1 MARNKNF
8 VNNVKKNKKFFES
21 LALNNE
27 TFYDYLDRFRRIAL
41 ARFEWVNLP
50 ESMDSRWLELT
61 LYNYGKASVLKDET
75 LGIINTK
82 CANNNRLN
90 IYGLPTD
97 LHCFSFEYDT
107 ERVLFTGINE
117 LNGNDELKEAVL
129 VMNDIDMIPSVNSM
143 TLFAM
148 RLAECDRT
156 NDVNIKALKYPII
169 IVTSENQRLTVEN
182 LYEQYDGNKPII
194 FGDTM
199 QLVENF
205 KCIDTKA
212 PVILKD
218 IDTHKKEIWNEA
230 LSYLG
235 INNIN
240 IEKKERAVTDEINSN
255 NELIN
260 LNLESYL
267 APRLK
272 ACKQINDLFGFTGTD
287 KEISVRINSD
297 LNNIIKK
304 ELSTAKEYI
313 TEENKEFDVI
323 ESGDNSE

>member
-1 MARNKNF
+1 MARKNLGK
-8 VNNVKKNKKFFES
+8 NIRNNKKFFES
-21 LALNNE
+21 LALNDE

-61 LYNYGKASVLKDET
+61 LYNYGKASVLKDEN

-82 CANNNRLN
+82 CSNNNRLN

-97 LHCFSFEYDT
+97 LHCFSFDYDT
-107 ERVLFTGINE
+107 ERILFTGINE

-143 TLFAM
+143 TLFAL

-297 LNNIIKK
+297 LTNIIKT
-304 ELSTAKEYI
+304 ELSTAKEYVSED
-313 TEENKEFDVI
+313 TI
-323 ESGDNSE
+323 ESGDNNE

>member
-1 MARNKNF
+1 MSKQIF
-8 VNNVKKNKKFFES
+8 SKEIKKNKTFFES
-21 LALNNE
+21 LQLNVS

-50 ESMDSRWLELT
+50 ESMDSRWLELC
-61 LYNYGKASVLKDET
+61 LYNYGKAGVLKDEN

-82 CANNNRLN
+82 CTGTMINM
-90 IYGLPTD
+90 YGLPTN
-97 LHCFSFEYDT
+97 LHCFSFDYDT

-117 LNGNDELKEAVL
+117 INGNDTSKEAVL

-143 TLFAM
+143 ELFAL

-156 NDVNIKALKYPII
+156 NDVNIKALKFPVV
-169 IVTSENQRLTVEN
+169 IVTSENQKLTVEN
-182 LYEQYDGNKPII
+182 LYDQYDGNKPII
-194 FGDTM
+194 FGDNM
-199 QLVENF
+199 QLIENF
-205 KCIDTKA
+205 RCINTEA
-212 PVILKD
+212 PIILKD
-218 IDTHKKEIWNEA
+218 IDTHKKELWNEA

-297 LNNIIKK
+297 LTNIIKK

-313 TEENKEFDVI
+313 TR
-323 ESGDNSE
+323 ESTGDTNE

>member
-1 MARNKNF
+1 MARKNF
-8 VNNVKKNKKFFES
+8 TKNIKNNRKFFES
-21 LALNNE
+21 LALNDE

-41 ARFEWVNLP
+41 ARFEWINLP

-61 LYNYGKASVLKDET
+61 LYNYGKASVLKDEN

-82 CANNNRLN
+82 CSNNNRLN

-97 LHCFSFEYDT
+97 LHCFSFDYDT
-107 ERVLFTGINE
+107 ERILFTGINE

-143 TLFAM
+143 TLFAL

-297 LNNIIKK
+297 LTNIIKK
-304 ELSTAKEYI
+304 ELSTAKEFI
-313 TEENKEFDVI
+313 TEEDTEVI
-323 ESGDNSE
+323 ESGDDNE

>member
-1 MARNKNF
+1 MSKQIF
-8 VNNVKKNKKFFES
+8 SKEIKKNKTFFES
-21 LALNNE
+21 LQLNVS

-50 ESMDSRWLELT
+50 ESMDSRWLELC
-61 LYNYGKASVLKDET
+61 LYNYGKAGVLKDEN

-82 CANNNRLN
+82 CTGTMINM
-90 IYGLPTD
+90 YGLPTN
-97 LHCFSFEYDT
+97 LHCFSFDYDT

-117 LNGNDELKEAVL
+117 INGNDTSKEAVL

-143 TLFAM
+143 ELFAL

-156 NDVNIKALKYPII
+156 NDVNIKALKFPVV
-169 IVTSENQRLTVEN
+169 IVTSENQKLTVEN
-182 LYEQYDGNKPII
+182 LYDQYDGNKPII
-194 FGDTM
+194 FGDNM
-199 QLVENF
+199 QLIENF
-205 KCIDTKA
+205 RCINTEA
-212 PVILKD
+212 PIILKD
-218 IDTHKKEIWNEA
+218 IDTHKKELWNEA

-297 LNNIIKK
+297 LTNIIKK
-304 ELSTAKEYI
+304 ELSTAKDYVTNDE
-313 TEENKEFDVI
+313 V
-323 ESGDNSE
+323 GDSNE

>member
-1 MARNKNF
+1 MSKQIF
-8 VNNVKKNKKFFES
+8 SKEIKKNKTFFES
-21 LALNNE
+21 LQLNMS

-50 ESMDSRWLELT
+50 ESMDSRWLELC
-61 LYNYGKASVLKDET
+61 LYNYGKAGVLKDEN

-82 CANNNRLN
+82 CTGTMINM
-90 IYGLPTD
+90 YGLPTN
-97 LHCFSFEYDT
+97 LHCFSFDYDT

-117 LNGNDELKEAVL
+117 INGNDTSKEAVL

-143 TLFAM
+143 ELFAL

-156 NDVNIKALKYPII
+156 NDVNIKALKFPVV
-169 IVTSENQRLTVEN
+169 IVTSENQKLTVEN
-182 LYEQYDGNKPII
+182 LYDQYDGNKPII
-194 FGDTM
+194 FGDNM
-199 QLVENF
+199 QLIENF
-205 KCIDTKA
+205 RCINTEA
-212 PVILKD
+212 PIILKD
-218 IDTHKKEIWNEA
+218 IDTHKKELWNEA

-297 LNNIIKK
+297 LTNIIKK
-304 ELSTAKEYI
+304 ELSTAKDYVTNDE
-313 TEENKEFDVI
+313 V
-323 ESGDNSE
+323 GDSNE

>member
-1 MARNKNF
+1 MSKQIF
-8 VNNVKKNKKFFES
+8 SKEIKKNKTFFES
-21 LALNNE
+21 LQLNMS

-50 ESMDSRWLELT
+50 ESMDSRWLELC
-61 LYNYGKASVLKDET
+61 LYNYGKAGVLKDED

-82 CANNNRLN
+82 CTGTMINM
-90 IYGLPTD
+90 YGLPTN
-97 LHCFSFEYDT
+97 LHCFSFDYDT

-117 LNGNDELKEAVL
+117 INGNDTLKEAVL
-129 VMNDIDMIPSVNSM
+129 VMNDIDMMPSVNSM
-143 TLFAM
+143 ELFAL

-156 NDVNIKALKYPII
+156 NDVNIKALKFPVV
-169 IVTSENQRLTVEN
+169 IVTSENQKLTVEN
-182 LYEQYDGNKPII
+182 LYDQYDGNKPII
-194 FGDTM
+194 FGDNM
-199 QLVENF
+199 QLIENF
-205 KCIDTKA
+205 RCINTEA
-212 PVILKD
+212 PIILKD
-218 IDTHKKEIWNEA
+218 IDTHKKELWNEA

-297 LNNIIKK
+297 LTNIIKK
-304 ELSTAKEYI
+304 ELSTAKDYI
-313 TEENKEFDVI
+313 TDDEV
-323 ESGDNSE
+323 GDSNE

>member
-1 MARNKNF
+1 MARKNLGK
-8 VNNVKKNKKFFES
+8 NIRNNKKFFES
-21 LALNNE
+21 LALNDE

-61 LYNYGKASVLKDET
+61 LYNYGKASVLKDEN

-82 CANNNRLN
+82 CSNNNRLN

-97 LHCFSFEYDT
+97 LHCFSFDYDT
-107 ERVLFTGINE
+107 ERILFTGINE

-143 TLFAM
+143 TLFAL

-297 LNNIIKK
+297 LTNIIKT
-304 ELSTAKEYI
+304 ELSTAKEYVS
-313 TEENKEFDVI
+313 EDVT
-323 ESGDNSE
+323 ESGDINE

>member
-1 MARNKNF
+1 MVKNKRN
-8 VNNVKKNKKFFES
+8 NKKFYES
-21 LALNNE
+21 LGMNVE
-27 TFYDYLDRFRRIAL
+27 SFYDYLNRFRRIAL
-41 ARFEWVNLP
+41 ARFEWINLP
-50 ESMDSRWLELT
+50 ESMDSRWLELC
-61 LYNYGKASVLKDET
+61 LYNYGKASVLKDSD

-82 CANNNRLN
+82 CNTNNRIN

-97 LHCFSFEYDT
+97 LHCYSYDYNTTRILFS
-107 ERVLFTGINE
+107 GINKV
-117 LNGNDELKEAVL
+117 NGNDDLKEAVL
-129 VMNDIDMIPSVNSM
+129 VMNDIDMLPSINSM
-143 TLFAM
+143 ELFAY

-156 NDVNIKALKYPII
+156 NDVNIKALKFPIV
-169 IVTSENQRLTVEN
+169 IVTSENQQLTVEN
-182 LYEQYDGNKPII
+182 MYEQYDGNKPII
-194 FGDTM
+194 FGDNM
-199 QLVENF
+199 QLIENF
-205 KCIDTKA
+205 RCVDTKA
-212 PVILKD
+212 PVILKE

-240 IEKKERAVTDEINSN
+240 VEKKERAVTDEINSN

-297 LNNIIKK
+297 LSNIIKK
-304 ELSTAKEYI
+304 ELSTAKEYV
-313 TEENKEFDVI
+313 TDDME
-323 ESGDNSE
+323 GDSNE

>member
-1 MARNKNF
+1 MVKNKRN
-8 VNNVKKNKKFFES
+8 NKKFYES
-21 LALNNE
+21 LGMNDE
-27 TFYDYLDRFRRIAL
+27 SFYDYLNRFRRIAL
-41 ARFEWVNLP
+41 ARFEWINLP
-50 ESMDSRWLELT
+50 ESMDSRWLELC
-61 LYNYGKASVLKDET
+61 LYNYGKASVLKDSD

-82 CANNNRLN
+82 CNTNNRIN

-97 LHCFSFEYDT
+97 LHCYSDDYNTTRILFS
-107 ERVLFTGINE
+107 GINKV
-117 LNGNDELKEAVL
+117 NGNDDLKEAVL
-129 VMNDIDMIPSVNSM
+129 VMNDIDMLPSINSM
-143 TLFAM
+143 ELFAH

-156 NDVNIKALKYPII
+156 NDVNIKALKFPIV

-182 LYEQYDGNKPII
+182 MYEQYDGNKPII
-194 FGDTM
+194 FGDNM
-199 QLVENF
+199 QLIENF
-205 KCIDTKA
+205 RCVDTKA
-212 PVILKD
+212 PVILKE

-240 IEKKERAVTDEINSN
+240 VEKKERAVTDEINSN

-297 LNNIIKK
+297 LSNIIKK
-304 ELSTAKEYI
+304 ELSTAKEYV
-313 TEENKEFDVI
+313 TDDME
-323 ESGDNSE
+323 GDSNE

>member
-1 MARNKNF
+1 MG
-8 VNNVKKNKKFFES
+8 KKKDKKFWES
-21 LALNNE
+21 LEMNNASY
-27 TFYDYLDRFRRIAL
+27 FDYLDRFRRIAL

-50 ESMDSRWLELT
+50 ESMDSRWLELS
-61 LYNYGKASVLKDET
+61 LYNYGKASVLKDEKI
-75 LGIINTK
+75 GIINTK
-82 CANNNRLN
+82 CTGIN
-90 IYGLPTD
+90 INMYGLPTD
-97 LHCFSFEYDT
+97 LHCFSYDYTT
-107 ERVLFTGINE
+107 ERILFTGINE
-117 LNGNDELKEAVL
+117 VNGNDELKEAVL
-129 VMNDIDMIPSVNSM
+129 VMNNIDMLPSVRSM
-143 TLFAM
+143 ELFAS

-156 NDVNIKALKYPII
+156 NDVNIKALKFPVV
-169 IVTSENQRLTVEN
+169 IVTSENQLLTVQN
-182 LYEQYDGNKPII
+182 MYEQYDGNKPII
-194 FGDTM
+194 FGDNM

-205 KCIDTKA
+205 RCIDTKA

-260 LNLESYL
+260 LNLESFL

-297 LNNIIKK
+297 LSNIIKK
-304 ELSTAKEYI
+304 ELSTAKEYV
-313 TEENKEFDVI
+313 TDENKEFDEN
-323 ESGDNSE
+323 ESGDINE